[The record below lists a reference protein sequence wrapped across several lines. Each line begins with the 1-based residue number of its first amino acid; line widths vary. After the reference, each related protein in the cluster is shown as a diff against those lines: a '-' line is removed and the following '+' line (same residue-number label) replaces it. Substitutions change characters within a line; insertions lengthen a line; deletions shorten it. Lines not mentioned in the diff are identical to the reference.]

1 MAAFVSDK
9 AAADSLAA
17 AFVSDIEALEALI
30 EALEALIEALFALV
44 AALISEVAAFVSEVE
59 AEPALAAAAI
69 AYCST
74 SDIKLSTIILSA
86 FNAKASITAVE
97 RGLSKS
103 LVLST
108 NPKSICS
115 FVTV

>member
-17 AFVSDIEALEALI
+17 AFVSDI